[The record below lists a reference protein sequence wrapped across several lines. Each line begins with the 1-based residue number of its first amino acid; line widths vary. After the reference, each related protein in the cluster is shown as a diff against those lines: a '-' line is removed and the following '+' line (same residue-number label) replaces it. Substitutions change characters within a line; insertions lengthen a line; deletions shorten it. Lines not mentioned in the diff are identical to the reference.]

1 MFGHRPDGKRLK
13 SISPYTKIIP
23 HIMKARHDAQN
34 IHKVQVDCKYLD
46 EFVKKVR
53 EETGVVYSYMDILF
67 AATVRMFALRPYINR
82 FVVNGRIYKRHKIQL
97 AFVIKRGLTDE
108 SVDTTVKLTFDGTE
122 SIEEVK
128 KMIEDIVRENKV
140 ATQKNG
146 TDTLMKIFTSGPN
159 TIVKAGIGL
168 LKWADKH
175 GLIPGSV
182 LKNSPFHSSAFVTNL
197 KSIKCDYVYHHL
209 YDFGTTSL
217 FLAMGKESMQP
228 VVSTTGE
235 IVPAKIMN
243 IGVNMDERTTDG
255 LYWANSLRLFQS
267 FMRNP
272 YVLTKKLDPSEVK
285 KDVD

>member
-1 MFGHRPDGKRLK
+1 MFGFRPDGKRLRK
-13 SISPYTKIIP
+13 ISPYTKIIP
-23 HIMKARHDAQN
+23 HIMKARHDSQN

-46 EFVKKVR
+46 EFVQKMR
-53 EETGVVYSYMDILF
+53 QETGVVYSYMDILF
-67 AATVRMFALRPYINR
+67 AATVRMFALRPYTNR
-82 FVVNGRIYKRHKIQL
+82 FVVNGRIYKRKNIQL
-97 AFVIKRGLTDE
+97 SFVIKRGLTDE
-108 SVDTTVKLTFDGTE
+108 SLDTTVKLTFDGTE
-122 SIEEVK
+122 SIQEVK
-128 KMIEDIVRENKV
+128 KMIEDIVKENKV
-140 ATQKNG
+140 ATKKNG
-146 TDTLMKIFTSGPN
+146 TDKLMKLFTSFPN
-159 TIVKAGIGL
+159 FLVKGVIGL
-168 LKWADKH
+168 VKWLDKH
-175 GLIPGSV
+175 GMIPGFV
-182 LKNSPFHSSAFVTNL
+182 LKNSPFHSSCFVTNL

-243 IGVNMDERTTDG
+243 VGVNIDERTTDG

-285 KDVD
+285 QDVD